1 MVPFIAA
8 ITAEE
13 MPPTRECAS
22 LVNETGKVVRAVD
35 LNDHHLTKEDEATK
49 RQHDDAK
56 VIGALILNVVHH
68 LG

>member
-1 MVPFIAA
+1 M
-8 ITAEE
+8 
-13 MPPTRECAS
+13 
-22 LVNETGKVVRAVD
+22 VNETGKVVRAVD
-35 LNDHHLTKEDEATK
+35 LDDHHLTKEDEATK